1 MKIAGAMRA
10 VIGDAHTENVA
21 MAVSV
26 SIGIATATG
35 MIATETT
42 PVTTTVTTIVTTT
55 GRMNANESISTDTDR
70 LSQIKMRRST
80 SSCRSMV
87 RRLWTT

>member
-42 PVTTTVTTIVTTT
+42 TETTIVTMT

-70 LSQIKMRRST
+70 LSQKKMRRSM
-80 SSCRSMV
+80 SSCRSMA
-87 RRLWTT
+87 RKLWTI